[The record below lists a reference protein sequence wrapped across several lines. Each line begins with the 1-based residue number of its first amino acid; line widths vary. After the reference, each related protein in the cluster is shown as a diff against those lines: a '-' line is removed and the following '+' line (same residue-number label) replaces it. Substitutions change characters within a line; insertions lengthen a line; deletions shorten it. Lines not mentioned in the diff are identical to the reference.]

1 MAYAKKNTTKHN
13 ILNYM
18 FNHGDTSKVELA
30 KELNISLPT
39 VLSNVNE
46 LMEKGLVT
54 EKGELESTGGRK
66 AVLIGLQKNY
76 RYALGID
83 TTANQQQN
91 DVVLAI
97 MKHAFTT
104 VPGIL
109 WIVTSIVL
117 FFYRLNKRRYNEI
130 VEELKHG
137 KKV

>member
-1 MAYAKKNTTKHN
+1 MAYAKKNATKHN

-18 FNHGDTSKVELA
+18 LNHGDTSKVELA

-97 MKHAFTT
+97 MKHAFTM

-117 FFYRLNKRRYNEI
+117 FFTA
-130 VEELKHG
+130 
-137 KKV
+137 